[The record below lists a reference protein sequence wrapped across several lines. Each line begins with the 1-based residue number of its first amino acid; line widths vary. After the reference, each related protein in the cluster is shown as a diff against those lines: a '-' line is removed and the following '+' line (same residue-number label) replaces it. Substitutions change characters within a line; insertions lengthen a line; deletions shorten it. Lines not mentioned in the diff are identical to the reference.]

1 MHAERSFGN
10 FRARGLRA
18 LPDWLLKLLW
28 WSAIFLSPILV
39 LQGLYVRRVTPR
51 LPQPEGPN
59 QGLVAGNM
67 LPLHLLLIGESTVA
81 GIGVAEISEGLSA
94 RAGYHL
100 ARLSKR
106 QVNWVGVG
114 ENGVRISSL
123 LARIKKQNTR
133 KSDFAIVAFG
143 VNDTTGLTSL
153 RHWRNAVTTLAT
165 VLGASD
171 GVHVVFSAVPPMEK
185 FTALPQPLRFLAGVR
200 AAMLDHAL
208 REAVDQSNAHYV
220 EVDHGLNSDH
230 LATDGFHPS
239 AQGCDEWALQLARKC
254 KSINYNGPHEDAQQH
269 SSSDGT
275 IHI

>member
-1 MHAERSFGN
+1 MQAECSSDD
-10 FRARGLRA
+10 FRVGGLRA

-28 WSAIFLSPILV
+28 WSAIFISPILL
-39 LQGLYVRRVTPR
+39 LQSLYVRRVTPR
-51 LPQPEGPN
+51 LPQPKGPN
-59 QGLVAGNM
+59 QGQVAGNM

-123 LARIKKQNTR
+123 LARIKKQNA
-133 KSDFAIVAFG
+133 KENDFAIVAVG

-153 RHWRNAVTTLAT
+153 RHWRNDVTTLIM

-171 GVHVVFSAVPPMEK
+171 GIHVLFSAVPPMEK

-200 AAMLDHAL
+200 AALLDHVL

-220 EVDHGLNSDH
+220 DVDQGLDSDH

-239 AQGCDEWALQLARKC
+239 AKGCDEWALQLARKC
-254 KSINYNGPHEDAQQH
+254 KSIYENGRHEGALQIV
-269 SSSDGT
+269 SGT
-275 IHI
+275 K